1 MRVVLD
7 TCVFVAAVRSRRG
20 ASFALLSEIPQRRFR
35 FGISI
40 PLYAE
45 YRAKLIDAVEAGAT
59 PLSLEQVDAILHT
72 TAHFGREVPIY
83 YRLRPNLKDENDN
96 MVFECAANFQAE
108 AIVTH
113 NIKDFRDPELKG
125 YGIEPITP
133 GEFLQLL
140 RRKT

>member
-20 ASFALLSEIPQRRFR
+20 ASFALLSEIPHGQFR

-40 PLYAE
+40 PLYTE
-45 YRAKLIDAVEAGAT
+45 YCAKLIDASSAGVT
-59 PLSLEQVDAILHT
+59 PLTPRQIDAILGAI
-72 TAHFGREVPIY
+72 AHFGSEVPIY
-83 YRLRPNLKDENDN
+83 FQLRPNLKDENDN
-96 MVFECAANFQAE
+96 MVFECAANFQAKV
-108 AIVTH
+108 IVTH
-113 NIKDFRDPELKG
+113 NIKDFLNPELKG

-133 GEFLQLL
+133 GEFIHKV